1 MIRCHVG
8 TREAKEYQM
17 QGQRWDVTNIHRSF
31 KDEFRYISEAS
42 IKFRK

>member
-1 MIRCHVG
+1 MIRGQVE
-8 TREAKEYQM
+8 TREEKEDQM